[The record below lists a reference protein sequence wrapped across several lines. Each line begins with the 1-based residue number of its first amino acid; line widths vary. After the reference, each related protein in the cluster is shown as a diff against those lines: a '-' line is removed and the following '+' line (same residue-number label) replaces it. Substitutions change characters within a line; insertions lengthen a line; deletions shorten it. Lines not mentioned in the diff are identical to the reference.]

1 MRACVRACVCVF
13 PQCIFWK
20 LCLTQ
25 LCSTAIFS
33 LKDPFLPTFF
43 FWHEAQSCVNHEFS
57 VTSGTFRADVILKF
71 FSKDRASNVRKAVR
85 CYNLQL
91 SCGRSVCRGFGCK
104 SVLTPLNRFT
114 LIYWFTPALELSPAP
129 SHHASW
135 HKHAEI
141 TASISSGHPPTIVF
155 TPHPRDPCRTTQQKQ
170 QVSCGVKQSLDRCLL
185 LFLLLIYSSN

>member
-1 MRACVRACVCVF
+1 MCVRACVRVCVCLSTMYF
-13 PQCIFWK
+13 LKTLFIPIMQHSDFLPQRSIF
-20 LCLTQ
+20 TDF
-25 LCSTAIFS
+25 FS
-33 LKDPFLPTFF
+33 LA
-43 FWHEAQSCVNHEFS
+43 WSSYVNHEFS
-57 VTSGTFRADVILKF
+57 VTTGTFRADVILKF
-71 FSKDRASNVRKAVR
+71 FSKDRASNVRQAVR

-104 SVLTPLNRFT
+104 SVLTPQNRFT
-114 LIYWFTPALELSPAP
+114 LVYWFTPALELSPAP

-185 LFLLLIYSSN
+185 LSLLLIYSSN